1 MPNKNKEDELAL
13 LRSKV
18 TELESTVLTLHQS
31 LGESESNILTL
42 RQSLDESKSN
52 VLTLRQSLNES
63 EITIQSL
70 VEKLNLAR
78 RKRFGSSSETMPPQD
93 LEFNEAET
101 HADTTGEEEAADT
114 QNDKTS
120 EAKNTSSETKRR
132 GRPKL
137 PEDLPRERV
146 VVDIPES
153 EKTCSCCQS
162 LLCKMGQSTSEKL
175 VYIPAKLYVE
185 VTERPKY
192 VCRQCDV
199 LGEKSLMLMAPP
211 PASIIPKSIATPSLL
226 AQIIT
231 NKYHYA
237 LPLYRQESLFRQYG
251 LALSRKTMS
260 QWILRCAD
268 KVEPLIALLKESL
281 LAQDVLFADETTLT
295 VLDDERKKSYIWLY
309 GCGPDRGGNAKSPG
323 IVLFDYQ
330 EGSRGH
336 HCPEWYLS
344 NYTGYLHVDGYKA
357 YEKTEAKLVGCW
369 AHARRKFIEAEQS
382 QPKGKQGKG
391 GKIQWAV
398 NWFQKLYRVEQAL
411 KDKTREERYLTR
423 QSKTQS
429 QLNEFK
435 AWLDKSVTQ
444 VPPKSKLGEAIS
456 YSLNQWSKLVRVID
470 DGRLSMDNNRAE
482 RSVRPFT
489 VGRNKWLFSK
499 THNGAR
505 ASAVL
510 YSLIETAKANDC
522 EPYEYLE
529 YVLREIPKL
538 KSEDDHGH
546 LLPWNMPKTE

>member
-101 HADTTGEEEAADT
+101 HADTTGEDEAT
-114 QNDKTS
+114 SNQNDETS
-120 EAKNTSSETKRR
+120 DAKNTSSETKRR

-146 VVDIPES
+146 VVDIPEA

-162 LLCKMGQSTSEKL
+162 MLCRMGQSMSEKL
-175 VYIPAKLYVE
+175 VYIPARLYVE
-185 VTERPKY
+185 VTERPKF
-192 VCRQCDV
+192 VCRQCDA
-199 LGEKSLMLMAPP
+199 LGEKSVVAMAPP

-268 KVEPLIALLKESL
+268 KVEPLIALLKETL

-295 VLDDERKKSYIWLY
+295 VLD
-309 GCGPDRGGNAKSPG
+309 
-323 IVLFDYQ
+323 V
-330 EGSRGH
+330 
-336 HCPEWYLS
+336 
-344 NYTGYLHVDGYKA
+344 
-357 YEKTEAKLVGCW
+357 
-369 AHARRKFIEAEQS
+369 
-382 QPKGKQGKG
+382 
-391 GKIQWAV
+391 
-398 NWFQKLYRVEQAL
+398 
-411 KDKTREERYLTR
+411 
-423 QSKTQS
+423 
-429 QLNEFK
+429 
-435 AWLDKSVTQ
+435 
-444 VPPKSKLGEAIS
+444 
-456 YSLNQWSKLVRVID
+456 
-470 DGRLSMDNNRAE
+470 
-482 RSVRPFT
+482 
-489 VGRNKWLFSK
+489 
-499 THNGAR
+499 
-505 ASAVL
+505 
-510 YSLIETAKANDC
+510 
-522 EPYEYLE
+522 
-529 YVLREIPKL
+529 
-538 KSEDDHGH
+538 
-546 LLPWNMPKTE
+546 